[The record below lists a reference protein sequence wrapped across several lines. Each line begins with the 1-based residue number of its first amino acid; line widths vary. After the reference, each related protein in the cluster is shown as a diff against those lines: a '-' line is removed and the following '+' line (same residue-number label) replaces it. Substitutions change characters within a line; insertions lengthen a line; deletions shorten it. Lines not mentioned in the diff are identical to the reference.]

1 VDKVLSEPLVR
12 AKKREFMKI
21 QALGYNPEADELDLL
36 INAEEPQPA
45 EAVPIDAGI
54 YIRRDP
60 ESGRVVGA
68 VIRGYANFLQAMLA
82 EQEIPAVEAVKA
94 GLEKEFSAILEW
106 QRKAL
111 RLSHDLLAHLG
122 ARSGKDQHA
131 LVETLLAQA
140 N

>member
-1 VDKVLSEPLVR
+1 
-12 AKKREFMKI
+12 MKI
-21 QALGYNPEADELDLL
+21 QAFGYDPEADELDLL
-36 INAEEPQPA
+36 IDADEPQPA
-45 EAVPIDAGI
+45 EAVPVDAGV

-82 EQEIPAVEAVKA
+82 KQEIPTVEAMKA
-94 GLEKEFSAILEW
+94 DLEKEFAAILEW

-111 RLSHDLLAHLG
+111 RLSHDLLTHLG

-131 LVETLLAQA
+131 LVETLLTQA
-140 N
+140 S